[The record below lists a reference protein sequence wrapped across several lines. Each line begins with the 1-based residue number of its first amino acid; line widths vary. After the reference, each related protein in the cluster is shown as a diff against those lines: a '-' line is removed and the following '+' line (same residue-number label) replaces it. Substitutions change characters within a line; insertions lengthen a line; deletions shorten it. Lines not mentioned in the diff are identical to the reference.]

1 MEGQYQYV
9 GLDVHKKNCV
19 AVRMTADGDIIERA
33 QIKTDVGSLQ
43 QYFKDRPVSKVVI
56 EACYN
61 WQYVW
66 DALEEVE
73 EVAEKKLAHPLEVKA
88 IANARI
94 KTDTIDGRVL
104 ADLYRA
110 DLIPEAYAAPWE
122 TRDRKNL
129 LRHRATLVRW
139 QTMIKNRIHAVL
151 ARQNIVDPVLAD
163 LSDKFGKVGLQRM
176 KELKLKGYDDQILK
190 ESLEILESLRK
201 RIRMLE
207 KQIADL
213 VKADPIATLIMTL
226 PGIGYQLALL
236 IRNEIDKI
244 ERFLTAPKLS
254 AYCGLVPSTYQSGD
268 KLYHGRITK
277 LGNRYLRWAF
287 CEAAQ
292 KVHISSPKLGCL
304 YRRIKQRKGSN
315 TAKVAVAR
323 KLAEITWGVWKT
335 RTPYRE
341 INKLSGHPSLLTKG
355 NRPF

>member
-9 GLDVHKKNCV
+9 GLDVHKKSCT
-19 AVRMTADGDIIERA
+19 AVRMTSDGRIVERV
-33 QIKTDVGSLQ
+33 QIKTEAGSLQ
-43 QYFKDRPVSKVVI
+43 GYFGERPAAKVVM

-66 DALEEVE
+66 DALEGVE

-88 IANARI
+88 IANARVR
-94 KTDTIDGRVL
+94 TDTIDGRVL

-110 DLIPEAYAAPWE
+110 DLIPEAYAPSWE
-122 TRDRKNL
+122 ARDKKNL

-139 QTMIKNRIHAVL
+139 QTMIKNRIHPIL
-151 ARQNIVDPVLAD
+151 DRQGITDPVLAG
-163 LSDKFGKVGLQRM
+163 LSDKFGKVGMQRL
-176 KELKLKGYDDQILK
+176 KETKLKGYDDQILR

-201 RIRMLE
+201 RIRQLE
-207 KQIADL
+207 KQIVGL
-213 VKADPIATLIMTL
+213 VENDQIAMLIKTI

-236 IRNEIDKI
+236 IRSEIDEI

-268 KLYHGRITK
+268 RLYHGRITK

-292 KVHISSPKLGCL
+292 KVHISSPRLGRL
-304 YRRIKQRKGSN
+304 YRRIKERKGSN

-323 KLAEITWGVWKT
+323 KLAEITWGVWTTK
-335 RTPYRE
+335 TPYRE
-341 INKLSGHPSLLTKG
+341 INILSGHPSLLTKG
-355 NRPF
+355 N